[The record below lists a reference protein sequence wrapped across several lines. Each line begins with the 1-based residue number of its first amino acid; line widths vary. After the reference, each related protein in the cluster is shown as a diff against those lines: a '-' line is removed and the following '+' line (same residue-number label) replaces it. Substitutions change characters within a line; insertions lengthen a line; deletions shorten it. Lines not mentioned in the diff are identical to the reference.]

1 MVSKILPCPSVY
13 LCCCALLKLLIY
25 YFNHSCQSHHKKNRT
40 KRYED
45 YRNQLKLTRKSEE
58 HRNRRFQQLAEAQ
71 KLLEQN
77 CISESPAKSISQI
90 EKFSL
95 NEEEELKVE
104 RAFQREKVYEKRH
117 DHVTIKKHEILNP
130 SNYTS
135 KAPVGQIDTSPLL
148 PRGGTGD
155 VHSQERIAGGAYS
168 SSPKLKYHESA
179 NR

>member
-1 MVSKILPCPSVY
+1 MS
-13 LCCCALLKLLIY
+13 IY
-25 YFNHSCQSHHKKNRT
+25 YINHSCQSHHKKNRT

-90 EKFSL
+90 EKFIV
-95 NEEEELKVE
+95 NEEEGLLKDD
-104 RAFQREKVYEKRH
+104 RTIQREKDYEKRH
-117 DHVTIKKHEILNP
+117 GHVTEKKQEIFNP

-135 KAPVGQIDTSPLL
+135 KAPRDQIDTSLLL

-155 VHSQERIAGGAYS
+155 VHLQERSAGEPYPS
-168 SSPKLKYHESA
+168 SIKLKYHESE

>member
-1 MVSKILPCPSVY
+1 MN
-13 LCCCALLKLLIY
+13 
-25 YFNHSCQSHHKKNRT
+25 NHSCQSHHKKNRT

-90 EKFSL
+90 EKFIV
-95 NEEEELKVE
+95 NEEEGLKDD
-104 RAFQREKVYEKRH
+104 RAIQREKDYEKRH
-117 DHVTIKKHEILNP
+117 GHVTGKKHEILNS

-148 PRGGTGD
+148 PRGGKAGD
-155 VHSQERIAGGAYS
+155 VHLQERIVGEPNS
-168 SSPKLKYHESA
+168 LPTKLKYHESA